1 MPTLHAI
8 NRLEKLPDFVA
19 RHCPDATTLQQAS
32 LCKMLA
38 KYNGHYTNRP
48 LFANECLAIPDDLEQ
63 QLKRSIPRVNGRGP
77 WFSAEETGVLSK
89 LLQQYSGDEVLA
101 MSHIVDSL
109 PQDEDTLKAF
119 AGGLLGASRAR
130 GKSYLEALQVYN
142 DSLVQWKNSPK
153 KQRDKI
159 KTRKVVPAHEKL
171 STAYKSEVR
180 SMAHSS
186 AALRNPKRGMR
197 VLRSRKHSID
207 LVNTA
212 DAQRLKRFLK
222 IARVSALGA
231 IIIDT
236 ALAGQKVQN
245 ARDAGENAEK
255 VAYEEY
261 GALIGGIALA
271 GALTI
276 FFGPGLIIL
285 TVVGGVSA
293 LAGAKFGR
301 EIGKSLYEQISA
313 YEAAILPERKTQLLS
328 ESALSAL

>member
-1 MPTLHAI
+1 MPLTDSKNYLI
-8 NRLEKLPDFVA
+8 LLPDIA
-19 RHCPDATTLQQAS
+19 LMRQRLQQAS
-32 LCKMLA
+32 LCKILA

-63 QLKRSIPRVNGRGP
+63 QLRRSTPRVNGTRP
-77 WFSAEETGVLSK
+77 WFSPQETDTLSK

-142 DSLVQWKNSPK
+142 DSLVQWKNAPK
-153 KQRDKI
+153 KQRNKI
-159 KTRKVVPAHEKL
+159 KTGKVQPAHEKL
-171 STAYKSEVR
+171 STAYKSELR

-186 AALRNPKRGMR
+186 AALRSPKRGMR
-197 VLRSRKHSID
+197 GLRSRKHSID

-231 IIIDT
+231 IVTDT

-261 GALIGGIALA
+261 GALIVSIAAA
-271 GALTI
+271 GFFTV
-276 FFGPGLIIL
+276 FFGPGLIVL
-285 TVVGGVSA
+285 TVVGGISA
-293 LAGAKFGR
+293 LAGAEGGR
-301 EIGKSLYEQISA
+301 ELGKFLYEQISD
-313 YEAAILPERKTQLLS
+313 YESAMPSERKKQLLS